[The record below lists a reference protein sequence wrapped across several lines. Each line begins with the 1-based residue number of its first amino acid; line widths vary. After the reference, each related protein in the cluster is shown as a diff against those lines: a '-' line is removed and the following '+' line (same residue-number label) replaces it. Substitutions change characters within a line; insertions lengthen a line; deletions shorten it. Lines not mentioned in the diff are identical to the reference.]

1 MDLIDSLYASHPFW
15 FWVGIG
21 VALLA
26 VEAAFTTEWLLWP
39 AVSAGV
45 LALLTLFG
53 LRLGLFPEVTIFA
66 ALTVASTLASRR
78 LIKRVNPED
87 VPDVNSRDGRFIGKR
102 ARVVEAFIDGRGR
115 VFVSGSEWPAEIEDG
130 AAPLAGDNVIV
141 HAVDGARLKVRL
153 EDAAKA

>member
-53 LRLGLFPEVTIFA
+53 LRLGLFPEVTLFA

-78 LIKRVNPED
+78 LIKRVNPEE
-87 VPDVNSRDGRFIGKR
+87 VPDINSRDGRLIGKR
-102 ARVVEAFIDGRGR
+102 ARVVDAFVGGRGR
-115 VFVSGSEWPAEIEDG
+115 VFVSGSEWPADIEGD
-130 AAPLAGDNVIV
+130 AAPLAGDSVVV
-141 HAVDGARLKVRL
+141 HAVDGARLKVQL
-153 EDAAKA
+153 VEGVET